1 LLGFA
6 PTIDQI
12 TSRDYNKAPHNNGEE
27 IGERQAM
34 SLKIFIVEDHPLM
47 RQTLTEFING
57 KPGLE
62 VVGLA
67 ATGGEALERL
77 AEAAVDIV
85 IVDVRLDGKNGI
97 QLVEQLRERYP
108 GLQCLMLSGY
118 GEAVHIR
125 HAFKAGARGYILKGK
140 PPEILEAIETVAVG
154 GTYLSPALQ
163 EKWSG
168 ADDWGGG
175 DGKGS

>member
-1 LLGFA
+1 
-6 PTIDQI
+6 
-12 TSRDYNKAPHNNGEE
+12 
-27 IGERQAM
+27 M

-47 RQTLTEFING
+47 RQTLTDFINT

-67 ATGGEALERL
+67 ATGAEALDRL

-97 QLVEQLRERYP
+97 QLVAQLRERYP

-125 HAFKAGARGYILKGK
+125 HAFKAGARGYILKGR
-140 PPEILEAIETVAVG
+140 PPEILEAIETVVNG
-154 GTYLSPALQ
+154 GRYLSPALQ
-163 EKWSG
+163 KKLSG
-168 ADDWGGG
+168 TEGWEGGA
-175 DGKGS
+175 GKTD